1 MEKMNL
7 DTDVTILTKAD
18 SKWIIDVNMKLKTI
32 KLLGKKN
39 MRKPR

>member
-18 SKWIIDVNMKLKTI
+18 SQWIIDVNMKLKTI
-32 KLLGKKN
+32 KLLGFNKEAI
-39 MRKPR
+39 